1 MPASMRNIFKSGA
14 FRAALGSVL
23 ALACLAWVFHDANWR
38 DFASSVAALRWHWA
52 VLAVVLDMLSFVG
65 QGYRW
70 QLLLTPLGP
79 VRLLRTTQAVYCG
92 LGVGYIVP
100 MGFGE
105 VTRAY
110 FISNW
115 MSKPLVSVLPSVAL
129 ERLFDAVWLAVG
141 IGVTAIAVRLP
152 RDIDRAADIFGGIVL
167 VLTALVV
174 FLSTRKIREGT
185 KPAPGG
191 VWRGRLGRR
200 LVSVLERLRGGFRSI
215 GLKRWTLGAFL
226 ISALMFTLQATA
238 LWFLT
243 KAYGLEIS
251 FWVAFAVFFITLFG
265 TAVPV
270 APAGIGTY
278 QFFCVVGLTL
288 LGVGKTTAA
297 GFSIVSYVLLN
308 VPILALALFSLSKC
322 GMGMASIKEKV
333 RIQKARMRQDRPLQR

>member
-1 MPASMRNIFKSGA
+1 MRGIFKSGV
-14 FRAALGSVL
+14 FRTALGCVL
-23 ALACLAWVFHDANWR
+23 ALACLAWVFHDTKWS
-38 DFASSVAALRWHWA
+38 DFARSVAALRWHWV
-52 VLAVVLDMLSFVG
+52 VLAIVLEMTSFVW

-70 QLLLTPLGP
+70 RLLLKPLGP

-92 LGVGYIVP
+92 LGVGYIIP

-110 FISNW
+110 FISGW
-115 MSKPLVSVLPSVAL
+115 MSKPLVAVLPSIAL

-152 RDIDRAADIFGGIVL
+152 RNIDRAADIFGGIVL
-167 VLTALVV
+167 ALAGLVV
-174 FLSTRKIREGT
+174 FLSTRKRREGGI
-185 KPAPGG
+185 PPHGG

-200 LVSVLERLRGGFRSI
+200 VASVLERLRDGFRSI
-215 GLKRWTLGAFL
+215 GVTRWTLAAFL
-226 ISALMFTLQATA
+226 ISLLMFTMQATA

-243 KAYGLEIS
+243 KAYGLELS
-251 FWVAFAVFFITLFG
+251 YWVAVAVFFITLFG

-270 APAGIGTY
+270 APAGIGTF

-288 LGVGKTTAA
+288 LGVEKTTAA

-322 GMGMASIKEKV
+322 GMTMASIKEKI
-333 RIQKARMRQDRPLQR
+333 RIQKTKNN